1 MSGFI
6 QPPGVTQVRA
16 GSNIFLNPSS
26 GVGVVSI
33 AASGGGGSD
42 VTSIIAGTNITIDP
56 PDGQGDVTINSTGG
70 GGGGSQPLFFQRAT
84 TMFIHPVTIVP
95 FAVFSYIL
103 PPNSATRVEAYIMWA
118 TNDAN
123 IAPRFSYNPGDFGL
137 FGNVATIQ
145 TNLSLPAQTAPT
157 YTITGDTASTSVGL
171 MATLSGVA
179 VNTSLTDSFTI
190 QVLAEATVGPGT
202 STLTIFEN
210 DTTFIV
216 TTLTDS

>member
-1 MSGFI
+1 MTGFI

-33 AASGGGGSD
+33 ASSGGGGSD

-70 GGGGSQPLFFQRAT
+70 GGGGSQPIFTQLNHT
-84 TMFIHPVTIVP
+84 LTIHPVTIVP
-95 FAVFSYIL
+95 FALFAVDL
-103 PPNSATRVEAYIMWA
+103 PPATATRIEAYIMWA

-123 IAPRFSYNPGDFGL
+123 IAPRFSFDPGLYGVY
-137 FGNVATIQ
+137 GNIAMIQ
-145 TNLSLPAQTAPT
+145 TNLSLPPQFAPT
-157 YTITGDTASTSVGL
+157 YTITGDAATTSVGL
-171 MATLSGVA
+171 MCTLSAVA
-179 VNTSLTDSFTI
+179 VNTSLSDTQTL

-210 DTTFIV
+210 DTVLVT
-216 TTLTDS
+216 TTLTET